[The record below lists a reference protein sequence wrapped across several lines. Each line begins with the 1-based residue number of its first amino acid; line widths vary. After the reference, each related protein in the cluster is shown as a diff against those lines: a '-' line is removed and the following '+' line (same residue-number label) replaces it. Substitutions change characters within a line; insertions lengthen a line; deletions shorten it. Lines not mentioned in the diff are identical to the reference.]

1 MILYPYKPGSE
12 SSKLL
17 ADALGIKR
25 ISHRNSK
32 FKGSQDK
39 VVINWG
45 ASELPEEVAKCNV
58 LNKPEAV
65 AIATDKLKFFIHM
78 EDSVVSIPEFTT
90 DRHLAQ
96 IWYDQEIDVVCRTIL
111 NGYGGKGI
119 VLADS
124 KQGIVDAPLYTK
136 YIPKKSEY
144 RVHVFDGNVIAVQRK
159 ARRRDVPDDQINWKI
174 RNMEGGFIFARNEGL
189 GEVPNDVKFQALSC
203 VLSCGLTFGAVD
215 VIYNE
220 KHDRAY
226 VLEVNTAP
234 GLAGETLNDYVKEFK
249 KWQ

>member
-65 AIATDKLKFFIHM
+65 AIATDKLKFFHHM
-78 EDSVVSIPEFTT
+78 NVTGVSIPEFTT

-96 IWYDQEIDVVCRTIL
+96 IWYNEEIDVVCRTIL

-174 RNMEGGFIFARNEGL
+174 RNMANGFIFARNEQA
-189 GEVPNDVKFQALSC
+189 EEPQDVLDQAVRC
-203 VLSCGLTFGAVD
+203 VVECGLTFGAVD

-220 KHDRAY
+220 KHNTAY